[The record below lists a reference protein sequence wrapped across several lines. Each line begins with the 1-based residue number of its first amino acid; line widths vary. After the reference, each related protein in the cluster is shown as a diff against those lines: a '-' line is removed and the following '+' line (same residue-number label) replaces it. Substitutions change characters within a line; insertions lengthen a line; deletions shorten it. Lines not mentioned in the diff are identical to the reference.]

1 MNTYSDID
9 NDKKWEVTFIPGI
22 WTHSTA
28 VPVAFER
35 NSAKVS
41 SAMDKSLKEYRQKQT
56 TKFPLAIKKVYN
68 TSKEYD
74 PTTTNQQQAFSF
86 FTYPA
91 GLASLGGC
99 WGVTWCW
106 PLVTTDS
113 QLVSVVAMAAW
124 KKKTLKS
131 SNSVHKDEWNSK
143 NGVSTQVSIYIFYI
157 IIIIIL
163 CLLAEKAVLINQL
176 RHLFL

>member
-124 KKKTLKS
+124 KKKLWNHLILFIKMNEIQRMEWVLKWVYIYFTL
-131 SNSVHKDEWNSK
+131 
-143 NGVSTQVSIYIFYI
+143 
-157 IIIIIL
+157 
-163 CLLAEKAVLINQL
+163 LLL
-176 RHLFL
+176 LFCVCWRKKLFS